1 MKAIDIPVGHIA
13 QSKSSYLT
21 VLNIVQA
28 GFNPQTDLC
37 EDIRLSV
44 YLDDGNF
51 RTIKTERLN
60 DDYDDLG
67 LYSEWIR

>member
-1 MKAIDIPVGHIA
+1 MRAIDIPVGHIA
-13 QSKSSYLT
+13 QSKESSLT

-28 GFNPQTDLC
+28 RFNPQTDLL
-37 EDIRLSV
+37 EDTRLSV